1 MYPTAGTR
9 RFVIQQHDGNNFISG
24 EVKQVS
30 KFDPPT
36 EVRAVVEGQFLS
48 MRAHTER
55 IGMPCPPE
63 RILVTGGGST
73 NPHLLTLMASI
84 FGCPVYTAQRPDS
97 ASLGAALRA
106 AHGWICNRTGEFVP
120 IALMFSNAA
129 EDSAIQCHLRAAAGP
144 SDLHDGYGQL
154 ASVRAKL
161 EQQLLDEAMHKN
173 LCSN

>member
-1 MYPTAGTR
+1 MKSMYPIAGTR

-63 RILVTGGGST
+63 RILLTGGGST

-84 FGCPVYTAQRPDS
+84 FGCPVYTAQRPGRS
-97 ASLGAALRA
+97 
-106 AHGWICNRTGEFVP
+106 
-120 IALMFSNAA
+120 
-129 EDSAIQCHLRAAAGP
+129 
-144 SDLHDGYGQL
+144 
-154 ASVRAKL
+154 
-161 EQQLLDEAMHKN
+161 
-173 LCSN
+173 